1 MILALA
7 LSPSVDVT
15 YEVAAVKPQAV
26 NRVQRATKVAG
37 GKALNAARAAAA
49 LGASVRAV
57 IPLGGEPGAWIA
69 RELQRDGVDATVVPL
84 EAETRTCVVVVA
96 DDGAASSTDFYEP
109 ATPLSS
115 DAWAG
120 IVAAVEA
127 ALTDALPAWL
137 LVSGS
142 VPPGIGL
149 RDLARLLDQAR
160 AAGVRT
166 AVDSSGEGLRALVGS
181 ADLVKVNRAEAAELL
196 GADVP
201 AEEAARALAVRWA
214 CDAVV
219 TDGVRPGAA
228 VFGGKAHRLVAPTLT
243 GRYPAGSGDAFL
255 GGLVAALAAHKT
267 VDAALHVATAAAEA
281 NAAVP
286 GQGRLVHPTGTGGD
300 DDLVRGRRCP
310 VAG

>member
-84 EAETRTCVVVVA
+84 EAETRTCVAVVA

-166 AVDSSGEGLRALVGS
+166 ASTRPAKACARSS
-181 ADLVKVNRAEAAELL
+181 
-196 GADVP
+196 
-201 AEEAARALAVRWA
+201 AR
-214 CDAVV
+214 
-219 TDGVRPGAA
+219 
-228 VFGGKAHRLVAPTLT
+228 PTW
-243 GRYPAGSGDAFL
+243 
-255 GGLVAALAAHKT
+255 
-267 VDAALHVATAAAEA
+267 
-281 NAAVP
+281 
-286 GQGRLVHPTGTGGD
+286 
-300 DDLVRGRRCP
+300 
-310 VAG
+310 